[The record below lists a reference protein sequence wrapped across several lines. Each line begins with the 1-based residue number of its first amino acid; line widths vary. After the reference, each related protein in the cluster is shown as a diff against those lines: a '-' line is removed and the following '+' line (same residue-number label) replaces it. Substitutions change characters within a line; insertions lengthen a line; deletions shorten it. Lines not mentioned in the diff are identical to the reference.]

1 MSGRRVVLT
10 LLGVLGFLAVVRGM
24 LAVWGPEWDARRD
37 IQAVARYL
45 GESHEV
51 DLRVVG
57 LGSSRMRGAFLES
70 EWARLSQVDAASVV
84 NLSVS
89 GATFFDILWMLREA
103 GGLPSSVE
111 HVVLELPRW
120 AFNRNRL
127 EKGGQPIG
135 TPDQLRAWGT
145 LADRLASDRYC
156 DRLSL
161 VGEWFW
167 PLYQRRSLE
176 AWISHVRSPKF
187 TKAAP
192 PGMLPQW
199 RGPRRGKGSEEQGS
213 PAYETAEL
221 HFHAPEMSGFAQR
234 NLVELLTLLRQS
246 EAGLV
251 LVQLPARAE
260 YWRTALAQPGGE
272 QFMEEVNAVTLGHAG
287 GTRTRGVSCTRLKE
301 CQLTSADLFD
311 YGHMTRAG
319 ARTFTRWLF
328 SQASD

>member
-1 MSGRRVVLT
+1 VLT

-24 LAVWGPEWDARRD
+24 LAVWGPEWSARRD
-37 IQAVARYL
+37 IQAAARYL

-51 DLRVVG
+51 DLRVVA

-70 EWARLSQVDAASVV
+70 EWARLSQVDPASVV
-84 NLSVS
+84 NLSLS
-89 GATFFDILWMLREA
+89 GATFFDILWMLREV
-103 GGLPSSVE
+103 GGLPPSVE

-127 EKGGQPIG
+127 ETVGQPIG

-145 LADRLASDRYC
+145 LADRLASDRYF

-176 AWISHVRSPKF
+176 AWISHVRSPKV
-187 TKAAP
+187 TEAAP
-192 PGMLPQW
+192 PGMLAQW
-199 RGPRRGKGSEEQGS
+199 RGPQRGKGSDELGS

-221 HFHAPEMSGFAQR
+221 HFHAPEMSEFAQR

-246 EAGLV
+246 EARLV

-272 QFMEEVNAVTLGHAG
+272 QFLEEVNAVTLGHAG
-287 GTRTRGVSCTRLKE
+287 GTRTRGVSCTGVKE
-301 CQLTSADLFD
+301 CQLTPADLFD